1 MFVHNLPVSMSQRPK
16 MVTPELAEVA
26 LYGALSVS
34 GGETSQREHY
44 ERKWIELLSEMG
56 ESDRLWIFET
66 SGIGA
71 HQRTGLAREQGGKV
85 VDILMFP

>member
-1 MFVHNLPVSMSQRPK
+1 MCPLDRGNFTM
-16 MVTPELAEVA
+16 
-26 LYGALSVS
+26 
-34 GGETSQREHY
+34 
-44 ERKWIELLSEMG
+44 MG
-56 ESDRLWIFET
+56 EEDQLWVFET